1 MLDPALMVLI
11 GTKAQFIKT
20 APVLRELDARNI
32 AYRLVYT
39 GQHSETFD
47 ALEAA
52 FGTRPPDDVLVP
64 DFSKEP
70 LMTSGLLVSS
80 LPGPSSPDV
89 LTPQRDP
96 VSEKLLGA
104 PPTSRRTFAR
114 AETLAWMA
122 EIYDNSL
129 PKQPKQIDVS
139 ARLIDEAGRDA
150 FASRD
155 LLANGEG
162 GAPKWQTFGY
172 TGRIPLKDIAPGRYL
187 LRIEAQDRSA
197 ASRQP
202 AAAQTVITV
211 R

>member
-1 MLDPALMVLI
+1 
-11 GTKAQFIKT
+11 
-20 APVLRELDARNI
+20 
-32 AYRLVYT
+32 
-39 GQHSETFD
+39 
-47 ALEAA
+47 
-52 FGTRPPDDVLVP
+52 
-64 DFSKEP
+64 
-70 LMTSGLLVSS
+70 
-80 LPGPSSPDV
+80 
-89 LTPQRDP
+89 
-96 VSEKLLGA
+96 
-104 PPTSRRTFAR
+104 
-114 AETLAWMA
+114 MA

>member
-1 MLDPALMVLI
+1 MPP
-11 GTKAQFIKT
+11 GRYQ
-20 APVLRELDARNI
+20 LRVGARNP
-32 AYRLVYT
+32 VSCKT
-39 GQHSETFD
+39 GTVFYD
-47 ALEAA
+47 I
-52 FGTRPPDDVLVP
+52 VVP
-64 DFSKEP
+64 DFSKDP

-80 LPGPSSPDV
+80 LPGPTSPDV

-104 PPTSRRTFAR
+104 PPRGLAVARTA
-114 AETLAWMA
+114 LC
-122 EIYDNSL
+122 
-129 PKQPKQIDVS
+129 P
-139 ARLIDEAGRDA
+139 RLAGRVA
-150 FASRD
+150 FASRE
-155 LLANGEG
+155 LLANCEG